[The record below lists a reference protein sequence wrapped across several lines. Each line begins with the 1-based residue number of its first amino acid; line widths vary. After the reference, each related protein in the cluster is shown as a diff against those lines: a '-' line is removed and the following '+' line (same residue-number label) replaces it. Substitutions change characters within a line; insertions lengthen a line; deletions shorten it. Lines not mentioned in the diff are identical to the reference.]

1 MSSPTLSNSARRAK
15 KTVPEDDV
23 VDWAAMILPKVVTLA
38 AERRQYTGWLK
49 IKYHRRICNISATN
63 GLILK
68 ILEAA

>member
-49 IKYHRRICNISATN
+49 IKYPTGEYAIS
-63 GLILK
+63 LQPMV
-68 ILEAA
+68 